1 MRRLIAFLILSLAA
15 CSGPAIRPSSANSVQ
30 HEAVVVALLQLAD
43 SVFAAARNRDADA
56 FATYFSER
64 PDFRYLINTRVLPSR
79 GSLRATFATML
90 ANQQHFE
97 PAWGGRHVQVVSPDV
112 GILTGVF
119 ETVARRRDGSAWQA
133 RGVITF
139 VAMRETQGWRVV
151 NWHTTE

>member
-1 MRRLIAFLILSLAA
+1 MRRLIAFLSLSLAA
-15 CSGPAIRPSSANSVQ
+15 CSVPAIRPSSARPVQ

-43 SVFAAARNRDADA
+43 SVFAAARNRDADG

-79 GSLRATFATML
+79 DSLRATFATML

-119 ETVARRRDGSAWQA
+119 ETVARRRDGHTWQA
-133 RGVITF
+133 RGVVTF
-139 VAMRETQGWRVV
+139 VATRETQGWRVV